1 MLTTLKAMVH
11 GLEYT
16 YQNHGLGGMASAFM
30 VLEILHTHYWIK
42 EVGNNSNKSEASVTP
57 EVGDIFTN
65 VFVLFFCFVRGVS
78 LWRNG

>member
-57 EVGDIFTN
+57 EVSGIVTLS
-65 VFVLFFCFVRGVS
+65 LFYFFKHFHVS
-78 LWRNG
+78 

>member
-57 EVGDIFTN
+57 EVSGI
-65 VFVLFFCFVRGVS
+65 VS
-78 LWRNG
+78 LSLFYFFKYFLVS